1 MCILSDVDFWKGV
14 LRMEIRSPQEIAEKI
29 VELCMEKGVSVNRM
43 LSDCN
48 LNKSVV
54 DNLKRGSRASV
65 PIMVALSSYFGISID
80 SLMMKGDKDTGA
92 PSREQVLA
100 YIENGRGSRKG
111 LSADEEELIE
121 MFRKLPPKEQMRLLG
136 RVEAM
141 LEQYR

>member
-1 MCILSDVDFWKGV
+1 
-14 LRMEIRSPQEIAEKI
+14 
-29 VELCMEKGVSVNRM
+29 
-43 LSDCN
+43 
-48 LNKSVV
+48 
-54 DNLKRGSRASV
+54 
-65 PIMVALSSYFGISID
+65 MVALSSYFGISID